1 MGTVRAQYERICAH
15 TALAL
20 RSYCAPTVLQFGA
33 HYKLSMDAVW
43 THLGAKWMQRGALG
57 SQCRRKRANI
67 FFTFIY
73 FGEFSKIMSAL
84 GAYGTFSAIVAHA
97 LALVRPHCAIS
108 AV

>member
-15 TALAL
+15 TVLAL

-57 SQCRRKRANI
+57 SQCRRKIAQESEH
-67 FFTFIY
+67 FFY
-73 FGEFSKIMSAL
+73 FYLFWRVFKNYERIRSVWDF
-84 GAYGTFSAIVAHA
+84 
-97 LALVRPHCAIS
+97 
-108 AV
+108 